1 MIFLYH
7 SKCYYV
13 VFHVLYFLFIL
24 FQGNGK
30 MSDSVSSTNDHGQ
43 IFVDPQPQAPTLPLV
58 SGETS
63 IKPVPTSTKPLAPV
77 PPTFGDGTSTEVVS
91 VPSPTLTS
99 KEPVSCASS
108 SVSSIINPLLTDADS
123 AGQPK
128 STSGGKRSPSHMVR
142 FWFLTV
148 DLVLLSFSN
157 F

>member
-1 MIFLYH
+1 
-7 SKCYYV
+7 
-13 VFHVLYFLFIL
+13 VLYFLFIL

-58 SGETS
+58 VSGETS
-63 IKPVPTSTKPLAPV
+63 IEPVPTSTEPLAPAV
-77 PPTFGDGTSTEVVS
+77 PPTFGDGT
-91 VPSPTLTS
+91 
-99 KEPVSCASS
+99 
-108 SVSSIINPLLTDADS
+108 
-123 AGQPK
+123 GQPE